1 MLMARLG
8 DLAETQR
15 HALPGV
21 FDSLALM
28 LSFSICEAWLVDT
41 TEGISSCSETHRD
54 EAWGARVW
62 LEAKWGII
70 DREGMHTQLAQDRT
84 PCSIWSCL
92 EAPSTTGSI
101 EICCIKGERTRPGW
115 T

>member
-1 MLMARLG
+1 MLMAHLG

-41 TEGISSCSETHRD
+41 APQRASHP
-54 EAWGARVW
+54 
-62 LEAKWGII
+62 
-70 DREGMHTQLAQDRT
+70 AQKYTVMR
-84 PCSIWSCL
+84 C
-92 EAPSTTGSI
+92 
-101 EICCIKGERTRPGW
+101 GELVFGW
-115 T
+115 KQSGGL